1 MTYYWSSILINLGKE
16 GLNNRNILNRNKSN
30 EVQFLSHLENI
41 ILNKNTNAENMLNK
55 FAKDKNFSFFY
66 EK

>member
-1 MTYYWSSILINLGKE
+1 LINLGKE
-16 GLNNRNILNRNKSN
+16 GLDNRHILNRNKSN
-30 EVQFLSHLENI
+30 ETKFLSHLENI

-55 FAKDKNFSFFY
+55 FSKDKDLSFFY